1 MRNSNT
7 AFIQFYKNTF
17 TMPYSKKIVSILL
30 CIFLKSTSVFSQ
42 IVDASPEIQTICSG
56 GSATLTAVVTPGGP
70 GSLPTTSYA
79 ISSVPY
85 APDPYTA
92 GTAVTLSD
100 DSQTGLLPIGFT
112 FCFYGNSYTQFIIG
126 SNNWIG
132 FQAGETS
139 TWVTAPIPNTS
150 SFVAPRN
157 TIMGAW
163 QDINPGIGGTVKYA
177 LYGVAPFRRLSVSWR
192 NVPTFSCGVLY
203 TSQITIYESTNI
215 IETHFANKPI
225 CSSWNSGRAVH
236 GLHNA
241 TGTLATVV
249 PGRNNT
255 TWTTTNETRRF
266 TPNGIATYTI
276 NWYVL
281 PSNTLVG
288 TGSPIT
294 VTPPAGQPST
304 SYYASITGTSG
315 CGSALSSTDTVV
327 VLQTIVPAITAS
339 NNGPLCSGTT
349 LNLDC
354 LPGGVPGATYAW
366 SGPAGFTST
375 LQNPTI
381 PSATAANSGVYTV
394 TMTVAGCSVSPAST
408 TVTLYPTPA
417 TPLAFG
423 TTPICSGSA
432 LGLTTTSIG
441 PIWNWTGPGGF
452 TSTLQNPTIA
462 AATVGATGTYSVTAT
477 SASGCVSLPG
487 LVNITVNP
495 TPVAPTAPSQS
506 ICFGLSASLSA
517 SGSGAT
523 YEWYNAPGGTMLA
536 TGASF
541 TTPALTTTTTYYVQT
556 NAGGCIGAQTA
567 VTVTVAPIITVNAGV
582 DDSIC
587 SGGNYTLGVTPSGGG
602 YTNSWSAPGLPGFSS
617 SATPVVSP
625 VATTTYSV
633 IVTDNFGCTGT
644 NFVTITVGTPLI
656 MTATGTPANCSGAC
670 DGTGNVS
677 ASGSYGGYLYNWSTG
692 ATSTS
697 VSSLC
702 ASTYTVEVTD
712 LFGCTAQDTVQVV
725 EPSPIAL
732 SISSINSN
740 CNQADGSA
748 SVVAS
753 GGTGGYSYLWS
764 NGQTTATAIDLISG
778 SYCVTVT
785 DINGC
790 FDSICVNVLNT
801 PGVTATI
808 TNTPVSCN
816 GLCDGT
822 ASISASSGVLPYTY
836 LWNNGQTTP
845 IASGLCPGLYTCTI
859 TDANGCT
866 NTASA
871 TITQPTIIIL
881 DAIPPVTICIGQS
894 TTLNAAANG
903 GHPLG
908 GYTFNWTAPAFTGP
922 SNTVTPLTTTTYTLT
937 ATDTAGCISASPQTV
952 TVTVNAPLS
961 VVASPNVSICPGGNT
976 TLTSLATGGDGT
988 YVYSWMP
995 GAGAASSFNVSP
1007 ASTTNYTITITDGCT
1022 TTPATA
1028 TVTVTVLPLPIIA
1041 FSPNITSGCFP
1052 TCITFTDATTVSGGA
1067 VASWSW
1073 NLGDGTTSTLQ
1084 NPATHCSYA
1093 AGTYDITLTVIT
1105 TGGCSSTSTINNMI
1119 TIYPQPVAQFIFGP
1133 QPTNTEAPII
1143 NFTDLSV
1150 DATNWSWN
1158 FGDPANLSQPNNSN
1172 QMNPSHM
1179 YADSGQYCVTLTVQS
1194 IGGCAD
1200 TTTNCLRIEPEYT
1213 CYIPNAFTPNG
1224 DDMNNVFAP
1233 KGQNIVEFT
1242 MRIFDRWGN
1251 MIFKSNSMNDGWNG
1265 IVQNKSIVVQ
1275 EDVYVYNIEIK
1286 DNLGLK
1292 HLYIGHVTVVK

>member
-1 MRNSNT
+1 MKYTNT
-7 AFIQFYKNTF
+7 LIAKQQYCFYPIKQKIHF
-17 TMPYSKKIVSILL
+17 TMPYSKKLASILL
-30 CIFLKSTSVFSQ
+30 FIILKSTIVFSQ

-85 APDPYTA
+85 APDPYTS
-92 GTAVTLSD
+92 GTAVTLTD

-150 SFVAPRN
+150 SLIAPRN

-192 NVPTFSCGVLY
+192 NVPTFSCGALY
-203 TSQITIYESTNI
+203 TSQISIYETTNI

-225 CSSWNSGRAVH
+225 CSTWNNGRAVH

-315 CGSALSSTDTVV
+315 CGSPLSSTDTVV
-327 VLQTIVPAITAS
+327 VLQT
-339 NNGPLCSGTT
+339 
-349 LNLDC
+349 
-354 LPGGVPGATYAW
+354 
-366 SGPAGFTST
+366 
-375 LQNPTI
+375 
-381 PSATAANSGVYTV
+381 
-394 TMTVAGCSVSPAST
+394 
-408 TVTLYPTPA
+408 TPA
-417 TPLAFG
+417 PPVVA
-423 TTPICSGSA
+423 
-432 LGLTTTSIG
+432 
-441 PIWNWTGPGGF
+441 
-452 TSTLQNPTIA
+452 
-462 AATVGATGTYSVTAT
+462 
-477 SASGCVSLPG
+477 
-487 LVNITVNP
+487 NITVCNG
-495 TPVAPTAPSQS
+495 TTAT
-506 ICFGLSASLSA
+506 LTA
-517 SGSGAT
+517 SGSGPV
-523 YEWYNAPGGTMLA
+523 YEWYNTPGGTLLG
-536 TGASF
+536 TGASY

-567 VTVTVAPIITVNAGV
+567 VTVTVAPTIIVNAGV

-587 SGGNYTLGVTPSGGG
+587 SGGNYTLGVTPSGAG
-602 YTNSWSAPGLPGFSS
+602 YTYSWSAPGAPGFSTS
-617 SATPVVSP
+617 VTPVVSP
-625 VATTTYSV
+625 AATTTYSV
-633 IVTDNFGCTGT
+633 IVSDALGCTGT
-644 NFVTITVGTPLI
+644 NIVTITVGTPLI
-656 MTATGTPANCSGAC
+656 LTATGTPANCSGAC
-670 DGTGNVS
+670 DGAGNVT
-677 ASGSYGGYLYNWSTG
+677 ASGSFGGYLYNWTTG
-692 ATSTS
+692 ATSSS

-702 ASTYTVEVTD
+702 ASTYTVTVTD
-712 LFGCTAQDTVQVV
+712 LFGCNAQDTIQVL

-740 CNQADGSA
+740 CNQPDGSA
-748 SVVAS
+748 TVVPS
-753 GGTGGYSYLWS
+753 GGTGGYTYLWS
-764 NGQTTATAIDLISG
+764 NGQTTATAINLIPG

-790 FDSICVNVLNT
+790 FDSVCVNVINT

-822 ASISASSGVLPYTY
+822 ATITASSGVLPYTY
-836 LWNNGQTTP
+836 LWNNGQSTP
-845 IASGLCPGLYTCTI
+845 IASGLCPGVYTCTI

-871 TITQPTIIIL
+871 TITQPTIIII
-881 DAIPPVTICIGQS
+881 DVIPPVTICVGQS
-894 TTLNAAANG
+894 TTLNASANG

-922 SNTVTPLTTTTYTLT
+922 SHTVTPVTTTTYTVT
-937 ATDTAGCISASPQTV
+937 ATDTAGCVSASPQTV
-952 TVTVNAPLS
+952 TVIVNAPLS
-961 VVASPNVSICPGGNT
+961 AVASPNVSICPGGST
-976 TLTSLATGGDGT
+976 TLTSVATGGDGT

-995 GAGAASSFNVSP
+995 GSGAASSFNVSP

-1028 TVTVTVLPLPIIA
+1028 TVTVTVLPLPVIS

-1073 NLGDGTTSTLQ
+1073 DLGDGTTSTLQ

-1093 AGTYDITLTVIT
+1093 AGTYDITLTATT

-1158 FGDPANLSQPNNSN
+1158 FGDATNLSQPNNSN

-1194 IGGCAD
+1194 LGGCPD

-1251 MIFKSNSMNDGWNG
+1251 MIFKSNSINDGWNG

-1292 HLYIGHVTVVK
+1292 HRYIGHVTVVK